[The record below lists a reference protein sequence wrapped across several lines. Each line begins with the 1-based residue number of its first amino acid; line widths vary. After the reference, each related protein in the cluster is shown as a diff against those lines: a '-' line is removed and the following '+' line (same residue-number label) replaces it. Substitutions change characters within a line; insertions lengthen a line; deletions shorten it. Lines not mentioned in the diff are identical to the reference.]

1 MAGVISLHD
10 QFRQQL
16 DVDKVNVDAELKN
29 QNFLNAGQDWLVKNS
44 VSWAEMDARTMPS
57 RYALQTVE
65 C

>member
-29 QNFLNAGQDWLVKNS
+29 QNFLNVVQDWLVKNS
-44 VSWAEMDARTMPS
+44 VSWA
-57 RYALQTVE
+57 
-65 C
+65 